1 MIEDSTGR
9 PIDGRKTPTNLFA
22 LWRTTLANDRT
33 FLAYFRTA
41 NGLFASAV
49 GLAKLVDHWL
59 TEWAVPTLA
68 FGGVACLV
76 IGIFRYRRAAIH
88 LQRYSHDY
96 LGGVHL
102 NEL

>member
-1 MIEDSTGR
+1 MIDDSTGR
-9 PIDGRKTPTNLFA
+9 PIDGRKTPANLFA

-49 GLAKLVDHWL
+49 ALVKLVDHP
-59 TEWAVPTLA
+59 TAEWGTVALAV
-68 FGGVACLV
+68 GGVVCLV
-76 IGIFRYRRAAIH
+76 IGAFRYRRAAVH
-88 LQRYSHDY
+88 LDRYSHDY
-96 LGGVHL
+96 LGGIHL